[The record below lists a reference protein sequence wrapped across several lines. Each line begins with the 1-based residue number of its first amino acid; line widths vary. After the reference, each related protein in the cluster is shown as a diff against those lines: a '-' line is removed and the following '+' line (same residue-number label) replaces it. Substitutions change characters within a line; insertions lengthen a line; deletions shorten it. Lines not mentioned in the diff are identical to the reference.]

1 LYHIKRI
8 FKAIS
13 KRYLQFTMKS
23 SWDLYKP
30 TLSKWEGCAD
40 GGSCIVICNGPSL
53 KAVDMSSL
61 KGVDCFGLNRS
72 YMAYE
77 DWGFVPKYFV
87 CVNELVL
94 DQFSHDI
101 ERINAVKFL
110 NYSKKSLFS
119 NDSSYFLMLAFK
131 DRVVNSL
138 QKSVSC
144 AATVTFVAI
153 QLALIMGYK
162 RIGIVGL
169 DHSFSGPGR
178 PNQTLAA
185 GDEDEN
191 HFLSNYFSGGIQ
203 WEYPDLDKNEKGY
216 EILRRYAESRG
227 VEIYDC
233 SENGMSRAFQK
244 SKLTDFL
251 KTSVV

>member
-1 LYHIKRI
+1 MYYIKRI
-8 FKAIS
+8 FKAIT
-13 KRYLQFTMKS
+13 KRYSQFMMKS
-23 SWDLYKP
+23 GWDIYKL
-30 TLSKWEGCAD
+30 TLSKWEDSAD
-40 GGSCIVICNGPSL
+40 GGTCVVICNGPSL
-53 KAVDMSSL
+53 KSLDITTL

-77 DWGFVPKYFV
+77 NWGFVPKYFV

-94 DQFSHDI
+94 NQFSHDI
-101 ERINAVKFL
+101 ENINSVKFL

-119 NDSSYFLMLAFK
+119 DENSYFLMLAFK
-131 DRVVNSL
+131 DRVVSSL
-138 QKSVSC
+138 QKPVSC

-178 PNQTLAA
+178 PNQTLEA
-185 GDEDEN
+185 GAEDEN
-191 HFLSNYFSGGIQ
+191 HFMSNYFSGGIQ

-216 EILRRYAESRG
+216 ELLRKYAESRG

-233 SENGMSRAFQK
+233 TENGMSRAFQK
-244 SKLTDFL
+244 SQLPVFL
-251 KTSVV
+251 NNK